1 MFRFLFVSEA
11 LLRCC
16 VVVVVK
22 LKKFHVPSSGYW
34 YSVLLLNAAFVQIVA
49 KGSSTPTMKRRELPP
64 LQENDSAY
72 MEPSVRIL
80 SSDFLTLFQFRYG
93 FFCAQLT

>member
-22 LKKFHVPSSGYW
+22 LKKFRVPSSGYW
-34 YSVLLLNAAFVQIVA
+34 YSVLLLDAAFVQIVA

-93 FFCAQLT
+93 FFFAQLT